1 MRGKTVRQKDNSCRT
16 CSLRAGTIF
25 SGLDDEGALELEGML
40 RRVVYPEGFVLF
52 MKGEKPRGV
61 YCVCGGRVKLYL
73 HSPDGRTA
81 VLGYASPGSVI
92 GVRAILSGKSHDFTA
107 KTDEESR
114 LSFMDKDDFLSL
126 LKRNGGVCLRLA
138 ETLGEELSKAYEGFG
153 NVALATSEERLA
165 SLLLRLCDECGEQ
178 SSDGIVIKPGLSQE
192 ELADMAGMS
201 RRTLSRALRSLR
213 KMNLVDCGRRITII
227 KNKPALQKLFS

>member
-1 MRGKTVRQKDNSCRT
+1 MREKPVRPKYNNCRT

-25 SGLDDEGALELEGML
+25 SGLDDEGALQLENML
-40 RRVVYPEGFVLF
+40 RRLTYPEGFVLF
-52 MKGEKPRGV
+52 LKGEKPRGV

-73 HSPDGRTA
+73 NSPDGRNA
-81 VLGYASPGSVI
+81 VLGYALPGSVI
-92 GVRAILSGKSHDFTA
+92 GVRAILSGKPHDFTA
-107 KTDEESR
+107 RTVEKSQ
-114 LSFMDKDDFLSL
+114 LSFIDKDDFMAL

-165 SLLLRLCDECGEQ
+165 SLLLRLCDEFGEP
-178 SSDGIVIKPGLSQE
+178 SPEGIVIKPGLSQE
-192 ELADMAGMS
+192 EIADMAGMS

-213 KMNLVDCGRRITII
+213 KMKLVECGRRTTVIR
-227 KNKPALQKLFS
+227 NRAALEKLLS

>member
-1 MRGKTVRQKDNSCRT
+1 MRGKNVRQKYNNCTT

-25 SGLDDEGALELEGML
+25 SGLDDEGALQLENML

-73 HSPDGRTA
+73 HSTDGRTA

-92 GVRAILSGKSHDFTA
+92 GVRAILSGKPHDFTA

-114 LSFMDKDDFLSL
+114 LSFIDKDDFMTL
-126 LKRNGGVCLRLA
+126 LRKNGGVCLRLA

-165 SLLLRLCDECGEQ
+165 SLLLRLCDEFGEP
-178 SSDGIVIKPGLSQE
+178 SPEGIVIKPGLSQE
-192 ELADMAGMS
+192 EMADMAGMS
-201 RRTLSRALRSLR
+201 RRTLSRALRSFR
-213 KMNLVDCGRRITII
+213 RMKLVECGRRITVVR
-227 KNKPALQKLFS
+227 NRSALEKLLP

>member
-1 MRGKTVRQKDNSCRT
+1 MRGKTVRQKYNSCRT

-126 LKRNGGVCLRLA
+126 LKETAASASGLRRLWGKSSRRH
-138 ETLGEELSKAYEGFG
+138 TKASGTWPSRRPRSAWPRYYSGF
-153 NVALATSEERLA
+153 ATSAA
-165 SLLLRLCDECGEQ
+165 SSHQME
-178 SSDGIVIKPGLSQE
+178 
-192 ELADMAGMS
+192 
-201 RRTLSRALRSLR
+201 
-213 KMNLVDCGRRITII
+213 
-227 KNKPALQKLFS
+227 